1 MLPRTLA
8 GQLVGLLLSGVV
20 AAHLIALPIS
30 GLGGGAMH
38 PLSLRQILER
48 YAAAYRAMQ
57 ACGGCDPQALL
68 AALGAQDARFSL
80 LPAPALAGAEMD
92 GDEAELAASV
102 TRLLHA
108 GSAAA
113 VAVHLQQERPE
124 NSPLARPA
132 AATAHATSLTVE
144 SALPDGRVLSAKLWP
159 AVRTSWWRPLGF
171 SVPVSVLPVLLVIFL
186 FARRLLRPV
195 RALAQAAEQIS
206 RGEQVVALPVRGPKE
221 LREVTA
227 AFNTMQER
235 LSRFVADR
243 TRMIAAISHDF
254 RTPITSLRLRVEMVN
269 DPGLRGAM
277 TRTLDEMRAMVEET
291 LHFARDDSVRE
302 TTVEVDLSELVA
314 RAGSERAAL
323 GHDVCWEVPASLP
336 YRCRPVA
343 LARAVGNLA
352 DNAVRYGKRAR
363 LRLEPPASGA
373 LRILVDDDGPG
384 IPEEWLDKAFEP
396 FARPDRGRNREAGGV
411 GLGLAIARSCIEAHG
426 GRVWLEN
433 RPEGGARA
441 IILLPA
447 SAATGAAT

>member
-1 MLPRTLA
+1 MA
-8 GQLVGLLLSGVV
+8 GQLIGVLLTGII
-20 AAHLIALPIS
+20 AAHLIALPFS
-30 GLGGGAMH
+30 GLGSGVVH
-38 PLSLRQILER
+38 PLALRQILER
-48 YAAAYRAMQ
+48 YAAAYRAVQ
-57 ACGGCDPQALL
+57 SCSGCDQEALL
-68 AALGAQDARFSL
+68 AALGAHDIHFR
-80 LPAPALAGAEMD
+80 LATVPTLAVPEMD
-92 GDEAELAASV
+92 EDEAELADSLA
-102 TRLLHA
+102 RLLRA
-108 GSAAA
+108 GDGVP
-113 VAVHLQQERPE
+113 VAVHMQEESPE
-124 NSPLARPA
+124 DSPLTRRTGAVAR
-132 AATAHATSLTVE
+132 ATSLTVE
-144 SALPDGRVLSAKLWP
+144 APLADGRVLAAKLWP
-159 AVRTSWWRPLGF
+159 VVRTTWWRPLLF
-171 SVPVSVLPVLLVIFL
+171 SVPVSILPVLLVVFL
-186 FARRLLRPV
+186 FARRILRPV
-195 RALAQAAEQIS
+195 RALEQAAEHIS
-206 RGEQVVALPVRGPKE
+206 RGEQVEALPVRGPKE
-221 LREVTA
+221 LREVTS

-254 RTPITSLRLRVEMVN
+254 RTPITSLRLRVEMVD

-336 YRCRPVA
+336 YRCRAVA

-384 IPEEWLDKAFEP
+384 IPDEWLDKAFEP

-447 SAATGAAT
+447 SAAT